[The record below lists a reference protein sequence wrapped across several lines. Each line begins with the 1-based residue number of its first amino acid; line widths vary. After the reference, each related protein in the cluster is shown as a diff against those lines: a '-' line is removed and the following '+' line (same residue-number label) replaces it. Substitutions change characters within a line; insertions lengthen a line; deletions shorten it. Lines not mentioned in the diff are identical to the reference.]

1 MIIDIFCKVI
11 DNYGDIGVCWRLTRE
26 LTDLNKSVN
35 LYVDDLNAFKK
46 INNRSIQTRKS
57 KILITTIRPFTLFIG
72 IKQIK
77 NIHLVIW

>member
-46 INNRSIQTRKS
+46 IKGKLGSY
-57 KILITTIRPFTLFIG
+57 
-72 IKQIK
+72 
-77 NIHLVIW
+77 NIFP